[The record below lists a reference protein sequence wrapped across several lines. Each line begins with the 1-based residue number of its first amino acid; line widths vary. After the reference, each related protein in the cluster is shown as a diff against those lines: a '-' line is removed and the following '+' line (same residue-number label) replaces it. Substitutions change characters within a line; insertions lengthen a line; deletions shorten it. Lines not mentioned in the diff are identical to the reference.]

1 MGGAPASGESSR
13 GGSPSP
19 VKGQSSTQC
28 GRRGRSSRR
37 VRRASRAAE
46 VTGRGEPVEQES
58 VGEVESQCV
67 CRSWRS
73 ERRSG
78 RRGEAAS
85 RGESRRRGEEGQS
98 EALGTTVDGTA
109 VEFGGPGERP

>member
-13 GGSPSP
+13 GGSLSP
-19 VKGQSSTQC
+19 IKGRSSSEFVEKQSPGEESQS
-28 GRRGRSSRR
+28 GRSSRR
-37 VRRASRAAE
+37 ARRASRAEA
-46 VTGRGEPVEQES
+46 

-85 RGESRRRGEEGQS
+85 HGEESQS
-98 EALGTTVDGTA
+98 EALGMTVDGTA
-109 VEFGGPGERP
+109 AELGGPGEQP

>member
-1 MGGAPASGESSR
+1 MGGASGESSR
-13 GGSPSP
+13 GGSPRP
-19 VKGQSSTQC
+19 IK
-28 GRRGRSSRR
+28 GRSS
-37 VRRASRAAE
+37 SEFGAE
-46 VTGRGEPVEQES
+46 AGEEAS

-78 RRGEAAS
+78 HRGEAAS